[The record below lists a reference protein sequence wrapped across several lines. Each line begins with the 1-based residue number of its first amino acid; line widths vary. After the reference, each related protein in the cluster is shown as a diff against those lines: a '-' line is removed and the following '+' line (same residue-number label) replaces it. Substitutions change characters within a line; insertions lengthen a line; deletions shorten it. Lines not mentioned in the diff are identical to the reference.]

1 MTFTGSKTNT
11 SSGVI
16 NFFMYS
22 SWLFASNGNV
32 VSVVCHWY
40 VSLMIFSINWKPS
53 VYDLD
58 KKGLARGRNQH
69 ISRRWHTIVVKVSN
83 CMQVRMTRYRHW
95 LNSYMSVSHTSNK
108 NLSPLL
114 KWSYLISYLSIMDKW
129 EIFG

>member
-1 MTFTGSKTNT
+1 MTFTGSKTNM

-16 NFFMYS
+16 NSFMYS

-32 VSVVCHWY
+32 VSAVYHWY
-40 VSLMIFSINWKPS
+40 VFPMIFSINWNLQ
-53 VYDLD
+53 YMTWI

-83 CMQVRMTRYRHW
+83 YMQVRMTWYRHW

-108 NLSPLL
+108 NPSPLL
-114 KWSYLISYLSIMDKW
+114 KWSYLISHLSIMDK
-129 EIFG
+129 G